1 MYTFL
6 LSDGTVKVRGK
17 AKIQMQWS
25 WTKCL
30 WKPFVRKRMGEY
42 MYSTSTR
49 GVYRYES
56 YITDD
61 KFFATLLLKLQTWM
75 NNFNALF
82 AINHNNHSKKRL
94 RLWTGGITVL
104 PF

>member
-1 MYTFL
+1 ML
-6 LSDGTVKVRGK
+6 LSYGTVKVREK
-17 AKIQMQWS
+17 PKY
-25 WTKCL
+25 KCNEVEQNVFGSL
-30 WKPFVRKRMGEY
+30 LSNSAWENVVVVQYFYE
-42 MYSTSTR
+42 

-82 AINHNNHSKKRL
+82 AINHNNHSEKTFAFVNWRNYN
-94 RLWTGGITVL
+94 
-104 PF
+104 FAF